1 MARTKSPLDHGRAS
15 FDRRAWGDA
24 FEAFARVE
32 GTAPLDRDDLERL
45 AWSAALRGR
54 DEAFLGALE
63 QLHNACVEV
72 QERKRAARAAFWIGF
87 HLSSLGATSA
97 AGWLARA
104 SRLVE
109 NEKEPCAERGYLLLP
124 AVHRHLADADDLA
137 AQKVASEAARTGERC
152 GDGDLVALARNLEG
166 RALVRQA
173 RVEAGL
179 ALLDEVMVDVTSGAL
194 SPLVTGIVYCN
205 VIASCQQVYALD
217 RAREWTAALAR
228 WCNEQPQLV
237 TFTGHCHVHR
247 AEIMQLGGA
256 WREAI
261 EEVRQ
266 VCDRCTDADP
276 DVFGD
281 ACYQRGELL
290 RLRGD
295 LAQADKAYRLAI
307 ENGREPQPGLALLR
321 LAQGQ
326 TEAATSAIRRV
337 LSTTTVKWQRARLL
351 PAFVEIMLSAGELD
365 EARTGRRELENI
377 ARDFGTE
384 ILGAMAA
391 HARGAVSVA
400 EGEHRGAIEPLRH
413 AFGVWHRAGAPYIA
427 ARIRVLLGRSYL
439 GLGDRE
445 GAQLER
451 DAARKVFEALGAVAD
466 LAALDAADG
475 AASTGKPAPAHG
487 LSNRELEVLRLLAS
501 GKTNKA
507 IARELFLSERTV
519 DRHVSNIFTKIG
531 VSSRASATAFAY
543 ENGLV

>member
-1 MARTKSPLDHGRAS
+1 MSTTKGPLDHGRAS
-15 FDRRAWGDA
+15 FDRRAWGEAFDA
-24 FEAFARVE
+24 FALAE
-32 GTAPLDRDDLERL
+32 GNAPLDRDDLERL

-63 QLHNACVEV
+63 RLHKACVEV
-72 QERKRAARAAFWIGF
+72 QECKRAARAAFWIGF

-97 AGWLARA
+97 GGWLARA
-104 SRLVE
+104 SRLIE

-124 AVHRHLADADDLA
+124 AVHRHLAAADDVA
-137 AQKVASEAARTGERC
+137 AQEVASEAARIGERC

-179 ALLDEVMVDVTSGAL
+179 ALLDEVMVTVTSGAL

-205 VIASCQQVYALD
+205 VIACCQQVFALD

-237 TFTGHCHVHR
+237 TFTGHCLVHR
-247 AEIMQLGGA
+247 AELMQLGGA

-276 DVFGD
+276 DAFGD

-295 LAQADKAYRLAI
+295 LAQADDAYRLAI
-307 ENGREPQPGLALLR
+307 EHGCEPQPGLALLR
-321 LAQGQ
+321 LAQRQ
-326 TEAATSAIRRV
+326 TESALSAIRRM

-351 PAFVEIMLSAGELD
+351 PAFVDIMLSAGELD
-365 EARTGRRELENI
+365 EARAGCRELEDI

-391 HARGAVSVA
+391 HARGAVLLA
-400 EGEHRGAIEPLRH
+400 EGDHRGAIEPLRH
-413 AFGVWHRAGAPYIA
+413 AFGVWLRAAAPYIA
-427 ARIRVLLGRSYL
+427 ARIRVLLGRSFL

-445 GAQLER
+445 GAELER
-451 DAARKVFEALGAVAD
+451 DAARKVFEALGAVPD

-475 AASTGKPAPAHG
+475 AASTARPTPAHG
-487 LSNRELEVLRLLAS
+487 LSNRELEVLRLLAR

-507 IARELFLSERTV
+507 IARELLLSERTV
-519 DRHVSNIFTKIG
+519 DRHVSNIFTKIRVG
-531 VSSRASATAFAY
+531 SRAAATAFAY